1 MGATSKRAS
10 NDAKKN
16 HVPGDMGSEGLP
28 VTQRSP
34 TIEEIRYRA
43 YDIYISKGATDG
55 HDLEHWLEA
64 ESDLSGAKDN
74 TDSSE

>member
-1 MGATSKRAS
+1 MGATSKKAS

-16 HVPGDMGSEGLP
+16 RVPSDMDSEEVP
-28 VTQRSP
+28 VTLRSP

-43 YDIYISKGATDG
+43 YDIYLSKGATDG

-64 ESDLSGAKDN
+64 ESELSGAKDS
-74 TDSSE
+74 TALSE

>member
-1 MGATSKRAS
+1 MGFTSKKAS

-16 HVPGDMGSEGLP
+16 RVPPDMDSKELP
-28 VTQRSP
+28 VTQHSP
-34 TIEEIRYRA
+34 TLEEIRYRA
-43 YDIYISKGATDG
+43 YDIYLSKGATDG

-64 ESDLSGAKDN
+64 ESDLSWAKDN